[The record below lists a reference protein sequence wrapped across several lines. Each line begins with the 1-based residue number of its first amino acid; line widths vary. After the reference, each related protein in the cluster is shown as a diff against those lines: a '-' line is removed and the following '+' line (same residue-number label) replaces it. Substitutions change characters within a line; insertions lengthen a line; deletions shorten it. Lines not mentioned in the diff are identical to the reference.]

1 MEQIL
6 WGIAIPVTLIY
17 IAQAIVTFLGVDS
30 HDGISADFNGDLDH
44 SDSSSIQLFT
54 IKNAIAFLLGLSWG
68 TLIGLKEAGL
78 SNILSIL
85 LGIGLGLLIVFLQIL
100 IFAFFVKLERKQIP
114 SLKDAIGKSGTV
126 YLTIPA
132 YNGGRGK
139 VSLTINGT
147 NKTLDAITS
156 DKAPLPTGSQISV
169 VDVINDST
177 LLVKKLNS

>member
-1 MEQIL
+1 MEQFL
-6 WGIAIPVTLIY
+6 WVMAIPVTLIY
-17 IAQAIVTFLGVDS
+17 VIQAISSFVGIDS

-54 IKNAIAFLLGLSWG
+54 VKNAIAFLLGLSWG
-68 TLIGLKEAGL
+68 TLIGLKEVGL
-78 SNILSIL
+78 SNTLSIL
-85 LGIGLGLLIVFLQIL
+85 LGIALGLLIVFIQIL

-114 SLKDAIGKSGTV
+114 SLQDVIGKSGTV
-126 YLTIPA
+126 YLAIPA
-132 YNGGRGK
+132 SNGGRGK

-156 DKAPLPTGSQISV
+156 DNTSLPTGSQISV

>member
-6 WGIAIPVTLIY
+6 WGIAIPVTLVY
-17 IAQAIVTFLGVDS
+17 IAQAIATFVGIDS

-68 TLIGLKEAGL
+68 TLIGLKEVGL
-78 SNILSIL
+78 SNIFSIL
-85 LGIGLGLLIVFLQIL
+85 LGVGLGLLIVFLQIL

-114 SLKDAIGKSGTV
+114 SLQDAIGKSGTV
-126 YLTIPA
+126 YLAIPA
-132 YNGGRGK
+132 SNGGRGK

-147 NKTLDAITS
+147 NKTLDAVTS
-156 DKAPLPTGSQISV
+156 DNSPLPTGSQISV
-169 VDVINDST
+169 VDVINGST
-177 LLVKKLNS
+177 LLVKKLDS